1 MLAADAASLMDPR
14 LGAATLQDTRTMLRP
29 YTLDHLPLIGRT
41 AEPSVLL
48 ATATYRCG
56 VLLAPRLAQLV
67 ADEITAPGSLNAHP
81 YRALRPIPAPCI
93 DVVLADG
100 AAKGLLEHVLQG
112 GGHFPPAQQDEF
124 ASFAALVLRA
134 LLDEDSKAGTA
145 RGGCGNGPWSSRPY
159 EETAE
164 KVTAAGGLGI
174 PVRTDHSC
182 PGEVR
187 VLVDQIAAEQDGQ
200 LDILVNS
207 VWGGDPLTDWEHPL
221 WEQDLDTGLRLIRQA
236 VETHVI
242 TSRFALP
249 LMVARGSGLVVEVT
263 DGNTA
268 RYRGSFFYDLA
279 KSAVI
284 RLAVA
289 QAVELKAHGI
299 AAVAITPGFLRS
311 EAMLEGFGV
320 TEANWRDGAAK
331 DPNFARSETP
341 AYLGRAVAALAAD
354 PDIMAKTGRALATW
368 GLYKEY
374 GFTDADGTQPD
385 WPAHWANALEEEYG
399 PLGDPL

>member
-1 MLAADAASLMDPR
+1 MMTATRPLAGKVALVAGGTRGGGRGIAGE
-14 LGAATLQDTRTMLRP
+14 LGAAGATVYVTGRSTMAARSDLDRP
-29 YTLDHLPLIGRT
+29 ETI
-41 AEPSVLL
+41 
-48 ATATYRCG
+48 
-56 VLLAPRLAQLV
+56 
-67 ADEITAPGSLNAHP
+67 
-81 YRALRPIPAPCI
+81 
-93 DVVLADG
+93 
-100 AAKGLLEHVLQG
+100 
-112 GGHFPPAQQDEF
+112 
-124 ASFAALVLRA
+124 
-134 LLDEDSKAGTA
+134 
-145 RGGCGNGPWSSRPY
+145 

-174 PVRTDHSC
+174 PVRTDHSR
-182 PGEVR
+182 PEEVR
-187 VLVDQIAAEQDGQ
+187 ALVDRIATEQDGR
-200 LDILVNS
+200 LDVLVNS
-207 VWGGDPLTDWEHPL
+207 VWGGDRLTDWTHPL
-221 WEQDLDTGLRLIRQA
+221 WEQDLDTGLRLLRRA

-249 LMVARGSGLVVEVT
+249 LMVARRSGLVVEVT

-289 QAVELKAHGI
+289 QAAELKAHEI

-311 EAMLEGFGV
+311 EAMLEHFGV

-331 DPNFARSETP
+331 DPDFAHSETP

-354 PDIMAKTGRALATW
+354 PDVMAKSGRALATW
-368 GLYKEY
+368 DLYKEY

-385 WPAHWANALEEEYG
+385 FAAHWADSLEQDHG